1 MKAERP
7 RLGLF
12 LSFPMMQ
19 SVVVLK
25 LTCNRIEFEYA
36 KSGFEKRGEEERR
49 RGGLGGRMCGGSGG
63 EAGQEGGS

>member
-1 MKAERP
+1 
-7 RLGLF
+7 
-12 LSFPMMQ
+12 MMQ